1 MSHQRLEIR
10 EHVTT
15 LLRDNIQNVQVF
27 SSRLRALNNENLPA
41 ILIYTRTEST
51 EKFAEAPRELDRN
64 LELLVEIK
72 VDGLYDCDDVADQFA
87 GQVEDLIHQDDSFGE
102 LVNDVL
108 LSNTDIEFFNEGA
121 KPFCVA
127 RLTFDVQYF
136 TFTNI
141 YIEPNDFDSAEFDLD
156 LNNDQSVE
164 IKTHIQFK
172 TD

>member
-1 MSHQRLEIR
+1 MSHLRIQIR
-10 EHVTT
+10 QHVTT
-15 LLRDNIQNVQVF
+15 LLRNNIKKANVF

-41 ILIYTRTEST
+41 ILVYTRSESA
-51 EKFAEAPRELDRN
+51 EKFAEAPRELDRA

-72 VDGLYDCDDVADQFA
+72 VAGLYDCDDVVDTFADR
-87 GQVEDLIHQDDSFGE
+87 VEDLIHQDDSFGA

-121 KPFCVA
+121 TPYCVA

-141 YIEPNDFDSAEFDLD
+141 FSEPNDLKRIDISLD
-156 LNNDQSVE
+156 VNRDNVSE
-164 IKTHIQFK
+164 INTRINF
-172 TD
+172 

>member
-1 MSHQRLEIR
+1 MSHQRLQIR
-10 EHVTT
+10 KHVTA
-15 LLRDNIQNVQVF
+15 LLRENIQNAQVF

-72 VDGLYDCDDVADQFA
+72 VDGLYDCDDIVDQFA
-87 GQVEDLIHQDDSFGE
+87 DRVEDLIHQDDSFGE

-136 TFTNI
+136 TFTNL
-141 YIEPNDFDSAEFDLD
+141 YLEPNDFNSAEFDLD
-156 LNNDQSVE
+156 LNNDQVVE
-164 IKTHIQFK
+164 IKTHIKF
-172 TD
+172 

>member
-1 MSHQRLEIR
+1 MSHLRLQIR
-10 EHVTT
+10 KHVTT
-15 LLRDNIQNVQVF
+15 LLRENLPSAQVF

-41 ILIYTRTEST
+41 ILVYTRTESA

-72 VDGLYDCDDVADQFA
+72 VDGLYDSDDIADQFA
-87 GQVEDLIHQDDSFGE
+87 SQVEDLIHQDDSFGA

-121 KPFCVA
+121 QPFCVA

-141 YIEPNDFDSAEFDLD
+141 YIEPNDFNGAEFDLD
-156 LNNDQSVE
+156 VNNDQAAE
-164 IKTHIQFK
+164 IKTRINL
-172 TD
+172 

>member
-10 EHVTT
+10 KHVTT
-15 LLRDNIQNVQVF
+15 LLRENIQNAQVF

-72 VDGLYDCDDVADQFA
+72 VDGLYDCDDIVDQFA
-87 GQVEDLIHQDDSFGE
+87 DRVEDLIHQDDSFGA

-136 TFTNI
+136 TFTNL
-141 YIEPNDFDSAEFDLD
+141 YIEPNDFTGADIVVDI
-156 LNNDQSVE
+156 NKDQVAE
-164 IKTHIQFK
+164 IKTHINF
-172 TD
+172 